1 MRNRKVLA
9 LKHCLRGRDFVEN
22 EAVPMYIMFLF
33 EVPRISPALY
43 FLSYTASLQT
53 SVTDWLCEQLGIHYC
68 AESLV
73 FKDER
78 RSRKYTTKETN
89 APPKLKPMLTVR
101 KISPPRMFAQAG
113 LLCTA
118 KKFMTPKK
126 VSTKK
131 M

>member
-1 MRNRKVLA
+1 MIRTQPLYKPAYLA
-9 LKHCLRGRDFVEN
+9 GCPN
-22 EAVPMYIMFLF
+22 N
-33 EVPRISPALY
+33 
-43 FLSYTASLQT
+43 
-53 SVTDWLCEQLGIHYC
+53 WGIHYC

-78 RSRKYTTKETN
+78 RPRKYATKEMN

-101 KISPPRMFAQAG
+101 KISTPRMFAQAG
-113 LLCTA
+113 LLSTA